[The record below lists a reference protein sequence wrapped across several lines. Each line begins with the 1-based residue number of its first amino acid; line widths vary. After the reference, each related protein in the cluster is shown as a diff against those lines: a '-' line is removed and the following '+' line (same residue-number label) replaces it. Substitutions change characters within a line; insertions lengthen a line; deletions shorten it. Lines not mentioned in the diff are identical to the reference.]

1 MLVYPKY
8 ETRGDLLDCVGRF
21 TDWYV
26 AGSSTY
32 TPSHASHI
40 LTLPRLLEKVI
51 DLEVAAGTPSPTVD
65 PSVRAVLVG
74 HSMGGIVAA
83 ETLIRLTSEK
93 PIPPTTLPSQ
103 DGAADG
109 EQMGEDAALPPL
121 STLVFPY
128 VQGILAFDTPF
139 LGISPGVVAHSA
151 EEKYNDASAALGTL
165 GTLFGSKAGAT
176 TSRAPAPAPTQDSGW
191 GKWGRM
197 AMYAGAASALAGS
210 AAAAYVHRDN
220 LTQGFS
226 WVSSHLEFVGCL
238 ARAEEL
244 RRRVAGVVRASDELG
259 LGFANL
265 YTRLGPSAGRKTVGG
280 VVGTVLG
287 RERTFCN
294 LPKGEAGVWREAVNE
309 EAGDETTAHM
319 SEWFRS
325 YPGFRLGS

>member
-1 MLVYPKY
+1 M
-8 ETRGDLLDCVGRF
+8 RH
-21 TDWYV
+21 
-26 AGSSTY
+26 AH
-32 TPSHASHI
+32 SH
-40 LTLPRLLEKVI
+40 LPTRLLEKVI

-93 PIPPTTLPSQ
+93 PIPPSTLPSQ
-103 DGAADG
+103 DGAEDG
-109 EQMGEDAALPPL
+109 EEIGEDSALPPL

-139 LGISPGVVAHSA
+139 LGISPGVVAHGA
-151 EEKYNDASAALGTL
+151 EERYNDASAALGTL
-165 GTLFGSKAGAT
+165 GTLFGSKGAAT
-176 TSRAPAPAPTQDSGW
+176 AARAPAPAAPAQDSGW
-191 GKWGRM
+191 GKWGRV

-220 LTQGFS
+220 LSQGFS

-244 RRRVAGVVRASDELG
+244 RRRVAGVVRASDELK

-265 YTRLGPSAGRKTVGG
+265 YTRLGPNAGKKTVGG

-294 LPKGEAGVWREAVNE
+294 LPNGEAEVWREAVND

-319 SEWFRS
+319 SEWS
-325 YPGFRLGS
+325 PGFAWFATWLMRRWRS

>member
-1 MLVYPKY
+1 M
-8 ETRGDLLDCVGRF
+8 R
-21 TDWYV
+21 
-26 AGSSTY
+26 
-32 TPSHASHI
+32 HA
-40 LTLPRLLEKVI
+40 LTLPTRLLEKVI

-93 PIPPTTLPSQ
+93 PIPPSTLPSQ
-103 DGAADG
+103 DGAAEG
-109 EQMGEDAALPPL
+109 EEMGEDSALPPL

-139 LGISPGVVAHSA
+139 LGISPGVVAHGA
-151 EEKYNDASAALGTL
+151 EERYNDASAALGAL
-165 GTLFGSKAGAT
+165 GTLFGTKAAANT
-176 TSRAPAPAPTQDSGW
+176 TRAPAPAPAPDSGSGW
-191 GKWGRM
+191 GKWGRV

-238 ARAEEL
+238 ARADEL
-244 RRRVAGVVRASDELG
+244 RRRVAGVVRASDELK

-265 YTRLGPSAGRKTVGG
+265 YTRLGPKAGKKTVGG

-287 RERTFCN
+287 QERTFCN
-294 LPKGEAGVWREAVNE
+294 LPKGEAGVWREAVND

-319 SEWFRS
+319 SEFSLTLCFHCLSSWS
-325 YPGFRLGS
+325 GKVKGLTMLC